1 MTPMATK
8 LALVQDGVKCAH
20 VLRREGPP
28 VARWVFCFYWPLT
41 FLRTGGNILGAA
53 AAAAAKSLQSCPTL
67 CDPIDGSAPGSFVP
81 GTLQARIPE
90 WVAISFS
97 NIRGRA
103 GKLLGG
109 IQWLLGRFSGDG
121 NGNPLQCSCLENPMD
136 GGAW

>member
-1 MTPMATK
+1 M
-8 LALVQDGVKCAH
+8 
-20 VLRREGPP
+20 
-28 VARWVFCFYWPLT
+28 
-41 FLRTGGNILGAA
+41 LRTEQQKRLTKAPTLSGNL
-53 AAAAAKSLQSCPTL
+53 CPTL
-67 CDPIDGSAPGSFVP
+67 CDPTDSSLPGSAIHEIF
-81 GTLQARIPE
+81 QARILE

-136 GGAW
+136 GGAR